1 MPIHKGQK
9 KKKEQQEPYKGLWGC
24 MIFMRPHMQMH
35 INYVVLLGLIFDLIP
50 DEFNLNYFYIIL
62 LYSFPSPFL
71 DLGI

>member
-1 MPIHKGQK
+1 
-9 KKKEQQEPYKGLWGC
+9 
-24 MIFMRPHMQMH
+24 MRPHMQMH